1 VRSIARA
8 HQIAEH
14 DARLLSCT
22 QAEGAHAVKKSEV
35 LELLRDQPDEI
46 DLDKFIYTLW
56 VRQKIERALVE
67 AEDDEGVPHEVFM
80 RQSKQ

>member
-1 VRSIARA
+1 M
-8 HQIAEH
+8 
-14 DARLLSCT
+14 
-22 QAEGAHAVKKSEV
+22 KKSEV